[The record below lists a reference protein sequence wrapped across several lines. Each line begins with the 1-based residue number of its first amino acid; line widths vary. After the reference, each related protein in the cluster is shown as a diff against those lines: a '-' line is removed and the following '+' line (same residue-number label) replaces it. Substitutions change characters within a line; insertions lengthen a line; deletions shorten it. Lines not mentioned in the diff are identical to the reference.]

1 MSDSQWIALITGPL
15 GAFVAYILTR
25 KKNQADTTDSI
36 ASGAT
41 QAVEAITTVLETLR
55 EELDKTKAELDIVN
69 KQLIELRI
77 QNEKLIEEN
86 KHLMR
91 KIEELKKL
99 VQKMGIDK
107 TPK

>member
-1 MSDSQWIALITGPL
+1 MSDSQLIALITGPL

-25 KKNQADTTDSI
+25 KKNQAETTESI
-36 ASGAT
+36 ATGAS
-41 QAVEAITTVLETLR
+41 QAVDAIAAVLETLR
-55 EELDKTKAELDIVN
+55 EELNATKAELDQVTQ
-69 KQLIELRI
+69 QLVELRI

-86 KHLMR
+86 KQLMR